1 MVRRRKSLN
10 KRLLVVIRGLE
21 VTLVSQ
27 RGKDFQILKVVDK
40 VPNNVKK
47 VSEML

>member
-10 KRLLVVIRGLE
+10 KGLLVVTRGLE
-21 VTLVSQ
+21 VTLESQ
-27 RGKDFQILKVVDK
+27 MGKDFQILKVVDK